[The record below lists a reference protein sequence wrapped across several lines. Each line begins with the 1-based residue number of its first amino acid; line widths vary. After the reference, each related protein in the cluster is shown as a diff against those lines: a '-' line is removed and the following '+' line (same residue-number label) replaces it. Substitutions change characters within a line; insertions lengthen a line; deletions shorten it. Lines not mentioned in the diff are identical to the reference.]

1 CTTEGPVYPSSS
13 SVIMKDLR
21 KYLGHSSMT
30 YNTRVFLK
38 DLQRQTAWECPTPT
52 SSADGP
58 HLTFGDHLSRS
69 ITTNQRYFPEHIA
82 PARRSPTI
90 HSRFSLLTLR
100 LRKIELI
107 TLRKPR
113 YQTLHHMPTSM
124 SRYTCLH
131 YHIASPTSTM
141 HHMMLYMG
149 FPAISEGV
157 GGGIT
162 WSHLCLWLTMR

>member
-1 CTTEGPVYPSSS
+1 
-13 SVIMKDLR
+13 MA
-21 KYLGHSSMT
+21 

-38 DLQRQTAWECPTPT
+38 DLHRQRPRECPTPT
-52 SSADGP
+52 SSADGL
-58 HLTFGDHLSRS
+58 HLAFGDYLSRS
-69 ITTNQRYFPEHIA
+69 INTNQRYFPEHIA
-82 PARRSPTI
+82 LARLSPTI
-90 HSRFSLLTLR
+90 HSRFSLPTLH

-113 YQTLHHMPTSM
+113 YQTLHHMPTST

-131 YHIASPTSTM
+131 YHIASPASTM

-157 GGGIT
+157 GEEG
-162 WSHLCLWLTMR
+162 SHGRIYVYGLPCAKG